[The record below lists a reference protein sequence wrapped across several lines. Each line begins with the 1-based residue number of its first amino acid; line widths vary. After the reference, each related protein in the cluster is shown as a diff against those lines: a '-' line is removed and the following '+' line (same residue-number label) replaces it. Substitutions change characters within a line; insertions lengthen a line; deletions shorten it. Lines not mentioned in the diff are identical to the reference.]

1 METLDQLIRT
11 IVSPEGR
18 LGIADVL
25 EAEPWMRAYSGT
37 DWRQFLPAKS
47 PNGNQVV
54 LLQNSYCKLSLIY
67 WEPNRRSAKHGH
79 PERGCL
85 LKILSGSLVETR
97 YDPFDLE
104 RVIDRCELGKG
115 AMGYVHDM
123 LALHVVDNPYS
134 RPAVSLHLYAPGI
147 YTPRIISTSRPE
159 TEVIALRE
167 VSRRLVS

>member
-11 IVSPEGR
+11 IASPEGR

-25 EAEPWMRAYSGT
+25 EAEPWLQAYTGT
-37 DWRQFLPAKS
+37 DWRQFLPTKS
-47 PNGNQVV
+47 PNENQVV

-67 WEPNRRSAKHGH
+67 WEPNRKSTKHGH
-79 PERGCL
+79 PKRGCL

-97 YDPFDLE
+97 YDPFDIE

-123 LALHVVDNPYS
+123 LAFHIVENPHAH
-134 RPAVSLHLYAPGI
+134 PAVSLHLYAPGI
-147 YTPRIISTSRPE
+147 YTPRIISSSRPE
-159 TEVIALRE
+159 TEVIGFWE
-167 VSRRLVS
+167 EGRRLVS